1 MKQLKLIYEC
11 MMGCL
16 IVVGGGFIIY
26 HLDTTNYAVSRIE
39 KLGGGVHS
47 DTAWGSTLYEIVN
60 LNDTPATDSD
70 LKYVRKLQP
79 YSGVYLRNTNITDQ
93 GLKQLHGLA
102 VDEIDLTGTDVSNS
116 AIAELLA
123 TIPADV
129 KCHIIRD
136 PKTGM

>member
-39 KLGGGVHS
+39 KLGGGVRH

-93 GLKQLHGLA
+93 GLKHLHGLA
-102 VDEIDLTGTDVSNS
+102 VYEIDLTGTAVSNS